1 MRLTRWL
8 DGHRTGGLLLIY
20 TVLAI
25 ALAIPI
31 LASNVPLGVDDLNHL
46 ARIHVRAH
54 IGEDANLS
62 RLFELRSD
70 LYPYLGMDLLLTPLA
85 RVLPT
90 MLVGRIYTIAILW
103 GLVGATI
110 VVQRAFTGR
119 VGIGPAA
126 TGLVAYNSLMAWGL
140 INYVLGIVVA
150 LLLFAAWHW
159 QRARSWLFRLVVF
172 CVAATGLYLTHL
184 LAFVLY
190 GVLVGS
196 YELFGRAQPWRTPLR
211 DWLVLAGQAVP
222 ALLLWNAVSVKM
234 PSADLTF
241 HYIPMAVA
249 FALESPF
256 LFSGAAGGFDA
267 GLLTGLVCGALL
279 IVGLWRGWLVL
290 PRSLAAPVLVLLVLT
305 IIVPFRAL
313 GVALLDYRPPVAAA
327 CLILA
332 GLRLTPS
339 FRNLVVPI
347 ATALAALTIVHVVDV
362 ASLMHRCDAQYGE
375 LRDALTT
382 LPRGA
387 ELTTVLE
394 RSDPAPGGA
403 CTRLP
408 IYEHIAQLVTIDRS
422 GYAPDFFARVTS
434 VAVRGGR
441 VADSD
446 PVSAESFIAPP
457 DTRYLLWIHLGRH
470 RADPAG
476 FVPLRR
482 GSFFDLWAATAQSG

>member
-1 MRLTRWL
+1 MRLMRWF
-8 DGHRTGGLLLIY
+8 DSHRTGGLLLIY
-20 TVLAI
+20 TMLAI
-25 ALAIPI
+25 VLAIPI
-31 LASNVPLGVDDLNHL
+31 LMSSVPLGVDDLNHM

-54 IGEDANLS
+54 IGGDADLA
-62 RLFELRSD
+62 RLFELRGD
-70 LYPYLGMDLLLTPLA
+70 LYPYLGMDLLLTPFA

-90 MLVGRIYTIAILW
+90 LLVGRIYTIGLLW
-103 GLVGATI
+103 GLIGATI
-110 VVQRAFTGR
+110 AVQRAFTGR

-126 TGLVAYNSLMAWGL
+126 VGLVAYNSLMAWGL
-140 INYVLGIVVA
+140 INYVLGVILA
-150 LLLFAAWHW
+150 LLLFAAWHA
-159 QRARSWLFRLVVF
+159 QRARPWPLRLVVF
-172 CVAATGLYLTHL
+172 TVAATGLYLTHL

-241 HYIPMAVA
+241 HYIPLAMA

-279 IVGLWRGWLVL
+279 IVGLGRGWLVL
-290 PRSLAAPVLVLLVLT
+290 PRSLAAPALVLLVLA

-313 GVALLDYRPPVAAA
+313 GVALLDYRPPLAAA
-327 CLILA
+327 CLIFA
-332 GLRLTPS
+332 GLRLTSP
-339 FRNLVVPI
+339 RLAVPM
-347 ATALAALTIVHVVDV
+347 ATALAALTIVHVADV

-394 RSDPAPGGA
+394 RSDPARGVA
-403 CTRLP
+403 CTTLP

-441 VADSD
+441 AADSD
-446 PVSAESFIAPP
+446 PVSADSFTATP
-457 DTRYLLWIHLGRH
+457 DTNYLLWIHLGRH

-482 GSFFDLWAATAQSG
+482 GSFFDLWAASAPHG